1 MPVRTLNRITAFFN
15 GDEVAPVT
23 VSGPAS
29 DHLRLR
35 TLVML
40 RWLAILGQSLMVTLV
55 AYAFH
60 FHLRLWLCV
69 AIIMASVWLNLALAF
84 GRRDT
89 QRLRNWESALQLCF
103 DALQLAALLGV
114 TGGLNN
120 PFCLML
126 MAPATIAAANLPTRF
141 GFGVV
146 GVCMLACIG
155 MAFWSLEL
163 PWLEGQ
169 TFVLP
174 DLYRFGLLAALLVGI
189 VFTAGYAWQASL
201 ESTRMEVAL
210 AATQAVLEKE
220 RRLSALGG
228 LAAAAAHE
236 LGTPLGT
243 IQVVAKEMLH
253 ALKASDPLYEDAQLL
268 VSQSQRCREILKALS
283 AKPEQRDAVYEHT
296 TLDDFLETA
305 IGPYRHAGKVII
317 TSVQADDLPGDAD
330 AGHILHI
337 RRRPEWLHALS
348 AFIGNAVDF
357 ARTTVWVRVAVTASW
372 VSLSIEDD
380 GPGFAPDILSRLGEP
395 YVSSRVY
402 GASWSEEGAKPYPQS
417 HSGMGLGFFIAK
429 TLCEHSGA
437 KVTFGNR
444 DSGGAYVK
452 ALWRRDRVDILGVE
466 PLTQLG
472 GVEP

>member
-1 MPVRTLNRITAFFN
+1 MPVRTLNRLTAFFN
-15 GDEVAPVT
+15 GDDAAPVA
-23 VSGPAS
+23 VRGPAS

-40 RWLAILGQSLMVTLV
+40 RWLAILGQSLMVMLV

-60 FHLRLWLCV
+60 FQLRLWLCV
-69 AIIMASVWLNLALAF
+69 AVIMASVWLNLALAF

-89 QRLRNWESALQLCF
+89 QRLRDWEAALQLSF
-103 DALQLAALLGV
+103 DATQLAVLLGV

-126 MAPATIAAANLPTRF
+126 MAPATVAAANLPTRF
-141 GFGVV
+141 GFAVV
-146 GVCMLACIG
+146 GVCMVACMG

-163 PWLEGQ
+163 PWLQGQ

-201 ESTRMEVAL
+201 ESARMEVAL

-253 ALKASDPLYEDAQLL
+253 GLKKTDPLYEDAELL
-268 VSQSQRCREILKALS
+268 VSQSQRCRDILKALS
-283 AKPEQRDAVYEHT
+283 AKPEQRDAVYENT

-305 IGPYRHAGKVII
+305 VAPYRHAGKAVVISI
-317 TSVQADDLPGDAD
+317 QADDAPEGVDV
-330 AGHILHI
+330 GHALHI

-348 AFIGNAVDF
+348 AFIENAVDF
-357 ARTTVWVRVAVTASW
+357 ARTTVWVRVAVTKTW
-372 VSLSIEDD
+372 VSLEIEDD
-380 GPGFAPDILSRLGEP
+380 GPGFPPDILSRLGDP

-437 KVTFGNR
+437 RVTFGNR
-444 DSGGAYVK
+444 DTGGAYVK
-452 ALWRRDRVDILGVE
+452 ALWRRDRIDILW
-466 PLTQLG
+466 PDAK
-472 GVEP
+472 

>member
-1 MPVRTLNRITAFFN
+1 MPVRTLNRLTAFFN
-15 GDEVAPVT
+15 GDDAAPVA
-23 VSGPAS
+23 VRGPAS

-40 RWLAILGQSLMVTLV
+40 RWLAILGQSLMVMLV

-60 FHLRLWLCV
+60 FQLRLWLCV
-69 AIIMASVWLNLALAF
+69 AVIMASVWLNLALAF

-89 QRLRNWESALQLCF
+89 QRLRDWEAALQLSF
-103 DALQLAALLGV
+103 DALQLAVLLGV

-126 MAPATIAAANLPTRF
+126 MAPATVAAANLPTRF
-141 GFGVV
+141 GFAVV
-146 GVCMLACIG
+146 GVCMVACMG

-163 PWLEGQ
+163 PWLQGQ

-201 ESTRMEVAL
+201 ESARMEVAL

-253 ALKASDPLYEDAQLL
+253 GLKKTDPLYEDAELL
-268 VSQSQRCREILKALS
+268 VSQSQRCRDILKALS
-283 AKPEQRDAVYEHT
+283 AKPEQRDAVYENT

-305 IGPYRHAGKVII
+305 VAPYRHAGKAVVISI
-317 TSVQADDLPGDAD
+317 QADDAPEGVDV
-330 AGHILHI
+330 GHALHI

-348 AFIGNAVDF
+348 AFIENAVDF
-357 ARTTVWVRVAVTASW
+357 ARTTVWVRVAVTKTW
-372 VSLSIEDD
+372 VSLEIEDD
-380 GPGFAPDILSRLGEP
+380 GPGFPPDILSRLGDP
-395 YVSSRVY
+395 YVSTRVY
-402 GASWSEEGAKPYPQS
+402 GASWSEDGAKPYGQS

-437 KVTFGNR
+437 RVTFGNR
-444 DSGGAYVK
+444 DTGGAYVK
-452 ALWRRDRVDILGVE
+452 ALWRRDRIDILW
-466 PLTQLG
+466 PDAK
-472 GVEP
+472 